1 MEFQIVMKMRGDKQ
15 FRATKME
22 TIDQDLL
29 ELHNKDSWPSFILEE
44 MRPYIEVL
52 VGLRVDRD
60 GHGHE
65 REQLL
70 LPDIKKELEK

>member
-1 MEFQIVMKMRGDKQ
+1 M
-15 FRATKME
+15 
-22 TIDQDLL
+22 IDR
-29 ELHNKDSWPSFILEE
+29 
-44 MRPYIEVL
+44 M
-52 VGLRVDRD
+52 RVDRD